1 MNLREFVLIFEGSTP
16 EKIKKGCANNL
27 LTHPVTFGLTITL
40 GSLSIGK
47 GKYFVNCKKNARLIE
62 VKTRIKEF
70 CALTEILHDLKFT
83 QIQKIHTLTQI
94 PHE

>member
-62 VKTRIKEF
+62 VKTGLNDCITKPIDRDELLVTINRIVK
-70 CALTEILHDLKFT
+70 
-83 QIQKIHTLTQI
+83 
-94 PHE
+94 

>member
-62 VKTRIKEF
+62 VKTGRIK
-70 CALTEILHDLKFT
+70 
-83 QIQKIHTLTQI
+83 IQR
-94 PHE
+94 